1 VIVGT
6 QSNSS
11 MKGSDEADLDAAGAV
26 KYKPYAEQSGL
37 FQQQVSVEL
46 KYSI

>member
-1 VIVGT
+1 
-6 QSNSS
+6 
-11 MKGSDEADLDAAGAV
+11 MKGSDEADLDAVGAV